1 MHLRVG
7 SSDMGCFVRC
17 TCAKRSMSGFFTKK
31 WSATHFGV
39 QMKKYTA
46 IWMVIVISFAV
57 MGCNASPANHTIQV
71 PPTTQ
76 PLVLF
81 QDDFSDTSGSWYSME
96 TDEGLT
102 DYFNEGY
109 RILVN
114 RNDYYLW
121 SIPKGQ
127 LFTDVRI
134 EVDASK
140 IGGPDFNEIGVI
152 CRYKDSDNFYF
163 FTISSDGYYSVSKFI
178 DGNEQWIGMD
188 EPQLDDVNIHTG
200 EATNQLEVVCN
211 QGTLSLSV
219 NGKHLID
226 VTDGDLSEGNVGLIA
241 GTWDTP
247 GTDILFDN
255 FKVLKP

>member
-1 MHLRVG
+1 MY
-7 SSDMGCFVRC
+7 
-17 TCAKRSMSGFFTKK
+17 
-31 WSATHFGV
+31 GV

-46 IWMVIVISFAV
+46 IWMVIIISFAV
-57 MGCNASPANHTIQV
+57 MGCNSPQANHTIQV
-71 PPTTQ
+71 PPNTQ

-102 DYFNEGY
+102 DYFNESY

-114 RNDYYLW
+114 REDYYLW
-121 SIPKGQ
+121 SIPKGRS
-127 LFTDVRI
+127 FTDVRI
-134 EVDASK
+134 EVNASK

-163 FTISSDGYYSVSKFI
+163 FTISSDGYYCVSKFI

-188 EPQLDDVNIHTG
+188 EPQLDDVNIRTG
-200 EATNQLEVVCN
+200 EATNQLEVVCS
-211 QGTLSLSV
+211 QETLSLSV